1 MQFSRLAFLAAALNL
16 ALGSPI
22 LERKSRSIVA
32 SDAAKRALVGT
43 ETEAAT
49 LDSRNAAAAA
59 YQYRDTPRYKRSVE
73 DLSERSAAAQAYKY
87 GDTPRYKRSVED
99 LSGRS
104 AAAQAYEYRDTPR
117 YRRSLEDLSKGDEAE
132 SQK

>member
-1 MQFSRLAFLAAALNL
+1 MQFSRLALLAAALNL

-22 LERKSRSIVA
+22 LEHKSRSIVA

-73 DLSERSAAAQAYKY
+73 DLSERSAAAAAYEY
-87 GDTPRYKRSVED
+87 RDTPRYKRSVED
-99 LSGRS
+99 LSERS
-104 AAAQAYEYRDTPR
+104 AAAKAYEYRDTPR
-117 YRRSLEDLSKGDEAE
+117 YRRSLEDLSKGAEAE